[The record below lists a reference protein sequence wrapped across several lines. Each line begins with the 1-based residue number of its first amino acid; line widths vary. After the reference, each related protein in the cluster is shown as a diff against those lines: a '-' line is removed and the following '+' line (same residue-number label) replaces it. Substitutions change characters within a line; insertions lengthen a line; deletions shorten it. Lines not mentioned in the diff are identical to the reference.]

1 MRSIFE
7 QAGLKINIHC
17 HQKND
22 MSLLNMPN
30 RAETDNNLSP
40 IFALRGLISVIV
52 VRVFVL
58 DFLKRD
64 IVLCVVS
71 CGCECSVNLIK
82 D

>member
-1 MRSIFE
+1 
-7 QAGLKINIHC
+7 
-17 HQKND
+17 

-82 D
+82 DYRLDPSRQISSKNKNKLVNK